1 MSVPGKDEELER
13 RLAEVLVGPREHVEI
28 RVVEYD
34 PAWPGRFRREA
45 ARIHSALEGRE
56 RRLEHMGS
64 TAVAGLAAK
73 PIVDILLVLDDPSDE
88 ASYLPALEAA
98 GYELRVR
105 EPDWWEHRMLR
116 TPARD
121 VHVHVF
127 PPDSPEVERC
137 LLFRDRL
144 RTVTE
149 ERELYAT
156 AKRRLAE
163 QDWPTMQYYA
173 EAKTEVVE
181 AILGRA
187 IAARDAAEHGDPV
200 AGADAGERGTT

>member
-1 MSVPGKDEELER
+1 
-13 RLAEVLVGPREHVEI
+13 
-28 RVVEYD
+28 
-34 PAWPGRFRREA
+34 
-45 ARIHSALEGRE
+45 
-56 RRLEHMGS
+56 MGS
-64 TAVAGLAAK
+64 TAVPGLAAK

-98 GYELRVR
+98 GYQLRVR

-149 ERELYAT
+149 ERELYAA

-187 IAARDAAEHGDPV
+187 IAARDAAENSDPV
-200 AGADAGERGTT
+200 AGADAGERGTA